1 MFWWGFS
8 MLLFGHIGVT
18 LGIFFGLQIFI
29 PRLRTII
36 DPKYLV
42 IGALLPD
49 LIDKPLGMIIF
60 ASTFANGRIIAHT
73 LLFSLSLLLM
83 GLYIYQKR
91 KDIKILTLASGSFFH
106 LMEDQMWTTPITLFW
121 PLFGLKFPRGH
132 MDSNG
137 IEDIIRL
144 FENSFSFHFTLS
156 SIPEIL
162 GMGIIVVLTLHWLI
176 KELRQNRILTIKKAL
191 KLKTEKKL

>member
-1 MFWWGFS
+1 
-8 MLLFGHIGVT
+8 MLFFGHIGIT

-36 DPKYLV
+36 DPKYLI

-49 LIDKPLGMIIF
+49 LIDKPIGMIIF

-73 LLFSLSLLLM
+73 LLFFLSLLVV
-83 GLYIYQKR
+83 GLYIYKKK
-91 KDIKILTLASGSFFH
+91 KDIRVLTLASGSFLH
-106 LMEDQMWTTPITLFW
+106 LMEDQMWASPITLFW
-121 PLFGLKFPRGH
+121 PLLGWSFPK
-132 MDSNG
+132 DNIADG
-137 IEDIIRL
+137 ITFLLML
-144 FENSFSFHFTLS
+144 FKESFAFHFSLS
-156 SIPEIL
+156 SVPEIL
-162 GMGIIVVLTLHWLI
+162 GMGVIVVLTLHWLI